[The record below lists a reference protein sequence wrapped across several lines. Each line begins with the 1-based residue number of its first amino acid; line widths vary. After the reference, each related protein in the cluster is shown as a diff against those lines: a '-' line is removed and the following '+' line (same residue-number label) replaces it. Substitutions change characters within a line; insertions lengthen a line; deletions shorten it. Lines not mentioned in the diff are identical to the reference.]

1 MKILV
6 TPYVVHH
13 DSMIVTD
20 NAITNERPNTLLI
33 IDENFKTTSTDRS
46 TYV

>member
-6 TPYVVHH
+6 TPYVVQHE
-13 DSMIVTD
+13 SMMVVD
-20 NAITNERPNTLLI
+20 NAMTTERPTTLLI
-33 IDENFKTTSTDRS
+33 IDENFKATSTDRS

>member
-1 MKILV
+1 MTTVNTNHQK
-6 TPYVVHH
+6 TS
-13 DSMIVTD
+13 DEKD
-20 NAITNERPNTLLI
+20 NAMTTERPTTLLI